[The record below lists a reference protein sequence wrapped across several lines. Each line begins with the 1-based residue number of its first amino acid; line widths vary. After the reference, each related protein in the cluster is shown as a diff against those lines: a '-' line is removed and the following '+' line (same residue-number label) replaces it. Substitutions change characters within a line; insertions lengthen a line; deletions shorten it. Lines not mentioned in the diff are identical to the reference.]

1 MAEIIN
7 VPMNTDPE
15 VEFTFDLKVDYG
27 TGGRLPDY
35 EGEYTITPKISS
47 FTLPTKNKSMTDDLT
62 ITQVP
67 YEQVENPSGGDTVII
82 GFE

>member
-1 MAEIIN
+1 MADNI
-7 VPMNTDPE
+7 VMNSSEP
-15 VEFTFDLKVDYG
+15 VVNLSFNMGVVYG
-27 TGGRLPDY
+27 GGDRLPNY
-35 EGEYTITPKISS
+35 EGSYTVVPKIQGIV
-47 FTLPTKNKSMTDDLT
+47 LPTKDRSMTNDLT

>member
-1 MAEIIN
+1 MANNNIYESAY
-7 VPMNTDPE
+7 PE
-15 VEFTFDLKVDYG
+15 VEMTFEMEVNYG

-35 EGEYTITPKISS
+35 EGEYSVVPKISS
-47 FTLPTKNKSMTDDLT
+47 FTLPTKDRSMTDDLT